1 MLGFRTLRP
10 IAARAFRP
18 TLVQPWA
25 YPLVTFIPR
34 KHFHEFSEAGA
45 DHYSPDPES
54 YGTTKKLAKIMGPMH
69 NRVIVKGFDDFRE
82 STKEL
87 KLDLRESF
95 KEMKLDVRESSKK
108 MNLELKEEV
117 QGFKRD
123 VRWLLGI
130 YLGAVR
136 YRETLSSI
144 SLY

>member
-1 MLGFRTLRP
+1 
-10 IAARAFRP
+10 
-18 TLVQPWA
+18 
-25 YPLVTFIPR
+25 
-34 KHFHEFSEAGA
+34 
-45 DHYSPDPES
+45 
-54 YGTTKKLAKIMGPMH
+54 MGPMH